1 MAITP
6 KTYPNIL
13 KYGLQASYDSLAA
26 KDSNVLYF

>member
-13 KYGLQASYDSLAA
+13 KYGLQASYDGLAS
-26 KDSNVLYF
+26 KDANVL